1 MNLATVLD
9 IHRNPVDLPEIRD
22 AAEIDNDP
30 LAIAIL
36 KTPNPTETVEA
47 LYAYACALEDAY
59 PGCNPRVDLSDLIE
73 RAVRDH
79 RLNALVAVL
88 ETPE

>member
-59 PGCNPRVDLSDLIE
+59 PGCNPRVDLSDLIK

>member
-9 IHRNPVDLPEIRD
+9 IHRNPVDLPEIRL
-22 AAEIDNDP
+22 AANLDNDP

-36 KTPNPTETVEA
+36 KTPNPAETVEA
-47 LYAYACALEDAY
+47 LHAYACALEDAY
-59 PGCNPRVDLSDLIE
+59 PGCNPRVDLSDLTE

-79 RLNALVAVL
+79 RLDALVAVV
-88 ETPE
+88 ETTP

>member
-1 MNLATVLD
+1 MTNLEAD
-9 IHRNPVDLPEIRD
+9 P
-22 AAEIDNDP
+22 AARAYRPDT
-30 LAIAIL
+30 LAVRGGL
-36 KTPNPTETVEA
+36 MRSSFEETVEA